1 MENLSLE
8 IRNFEPFVSLDGGE
22 DGLNFYREFAKKIPQ
37 IMKSNAYFIIEIG
50 AKQYDDCREIFSVS
64 SLKFQKK
71 TQDLQKKDRII
82 VFSKL

>member
-1 MENLSLE
+1 
-8 IRNFEPFVSLDGGE
+8 
-22 DGLNFYREFAKKIPQ
+22 
-37 IMKSNAYFIIEIG
+37 MKSNAYFIIEIG
-50 AKQYDDCREIFSVS
+50 AKQYNDCREIFSVS

>member
-1 MENLSLE
+1 
-8 IRNFEPFVSLDGGE
+8 
-22 DGLNFYREFAKKIPQ
+22 
-37 IMKSNAYFIIEIG
+37 MKCNAYFIIEIG
-50 AKQYDDCREIFSVS
+50 AQQYDDCREIFSVS